1 MKLRGI
7 LTVILCA
14 AALSSGCS
22 SRGEGITLNGDGL
35 HVGTSL
41 GQRDKIA
48 QDKAD
53 AEIAQVEARTVIE
66 QDRAAASIEQSAAMG
81 EVVRP
86 VVFTLAMAAALGV
99 VALGVGYASQQ
110 ATPALATA
118 LEVRKARSFQVALDV
133 TRDGCQATL
142 TASGYSAGELS
153 DVIRGAPMLNAP
165 ALAELQSRAGARGVR
180 ALLENGELEM
190 AMARLPI
197 ETEVRKRC
205 EAPAPPPL
213 S

>member
-53 AEIAQVEARTVIE
+53 AEIAQVRARTVIE

-81 EVVRP
+81 QVVRP
-86 VVFTLAMAAALGV
+86 VVFALAMAAALGV
-99 VALGVGYASQQ
+99 AAIGLGYGAKQ
-110 ATPALATA
+110 AEPAMAMALA
-118 LEVRKARSFQVALDV
+118 VRKARQFQIALDV
-133 TRDGCQATL
+133 SGSGCRATL
-142 TASGYSAGELS
+142 TASGYSAGELAE
-153 DVIRGAPMLNAP
+153 VINGAPLLNAP
-165 ALAELQSRAGARGVR
+165 KLAELQSRAGARGVR
-180 ALLENGELEM
+180 LLAERGELEM
-190 AMARLPI
+190 AMARL
-197 ETEVRKRC
+197 V
-205 EAPAPPPL
+205 
-213 S
+213 